1 MNSTF
6 EKIVD
11 QLRQQEAE
19 FQGEVQRLKEKLAG
33 MTKQLA
39 QVQAAIH
46 SLSGKMTASAVSA
59 AKPTVKPTLSI
70 DDIRQIILD
79 AKRSKPDITDQQLFE
94 HVEAELIAKGGKKHG
109 LKAKFQRVISEVA
122 EQVETHPAV
131 SDS

>member
-1 MNSTF
+1 MNNAF

-11 QLRQQEAE
+11 QLRVQETE

-46 SLSGKMTASAVSA
+46 SLTGKLTTPAVPS

-79 AKRSKPDITDQQLFE
+79 AKRRKPDITDQQLFE

-109 LKAKFQRVISEVA
+109 LKAKFQRVLPEVA
-122 EQVETHPAV
+122 KQVETQPSV
-131 SDS
+131 SNT